1 MEASHLVFHDR
12 DEAGRRLAKKLAEFH
27 ATDAIILAIPRGGIP
42 VAAAAAH
49 RLQLEWNVVV
59 VRKLPVPWN
68 PEAGFGAVAA
78 DGTVVLNEPMV
89 SGLQLHASQIDE
101 IARDVSAEVARR
113 TDTYSRERPAPDSYR
128 GRTVIVMDDGLASG
142 YTMLAAIKSLRARS
156 PAQVVA
162 ASPVASRAAARL
174 IEESA
179 DACVF
184 EFVSPA
190 VPFAVADFY
199 LAWRDL
205 TDEDII
211 PLLRCLSRA
220 SRSNDRADS
229 T

>member
-1 MEASHLVFHDR
+1 MEASHLVFQDR
-12 DEAGRRLAKKLAEFH
+12 DEAGRRLAKKLADFH
-27 ATDAIILAIPRGGIP
+27 GTDAIILAIPRGGVP

-49 RLQLEWNVVV
+49 RLELQWNVTVA
-59 VRKLPVPWN
+59 RKLPVPWN

-78 DGTVVLNEPMV
+78 DGTMVLNEPMV
-89 SGLQLHASQIDE
+89 SGLQLRSSRIND
-101 IARDVSAEVARR
+101 IAQEVSAEVARR
-113 TDTYSRERPAPDSYR
+113 TDTYSSGRPPPIVS
-128 GRTVIVMDDGLASG
+128 GRTVIVLDDGLASG

-162 ASPVASRAAARL
+162 ASPVASRAAARM
-174 IEESA
+174 IEAAA
-179 DACVF
+179 DRCVF

-205 TDEDII
+205 TDDDIM
-211 PLLRCLSRA
+211 PLLRCREGSSSRT
-220 SRSNDRADS
+220 DS